1 MATSK
6 STTRT
11 ASSPPAIRREILA
24 AFAGALCIPTIAT
37 VPSRIP
43 APDPLDVIR
52 RQADLLAAM
61 LTEAHGGAWAATVER
76 GFVLIR
82 PEGGAR

>member
-1 MATSK
+1 M
-6 STTRT
+6 TTKTT
-11 ASSPPAIRREILA
+11 ASPPPAIRRAVLA
-24 AFAGALCIPTIAT
+24 AFAGTLCVPAIAT

-52 RQADLLAAM
+52 RQANMLA
-61 LTEAHGGAWAATVER
+61 EAHGGTWSATVER
-76 GFVLIR
+76 GFVLVQ

>member
-1 MATSK
+1 M
-6 STTRT
+6 TTKTT
-11 ASSPPAIRREILA
+11 ASPPPAIRREVLA

-52 RQADLLAAM
+52 RQADLLA
-61 LTEAHGGAWAATVER
+61 EAHGATWTAAVER
-76 GFVLIR
+76 GFVLVQ
-82 PEGGAR
+82 PEGGAQ